1 MFIEGLKMIENA
13 NPNFNKFSTLSNK
26 FSSEFKKNIL
36 SSKNENN
43 FSDQKIFLNK
53 INDVSLP
60 KIMIDLQKSSLS
72 LQLAAKISNKLVSAY
87 HEIMN
92 MPV

>member
-1 MFIEGLKMIENA
+1 MFIEGLKMIENT
-13 NPNFNKFSTLSNK
+13 NPNFNKSSILSNK

-36 SSKNENN
+36 SLQNEND
-43 FSDQKIFLNK
+43 FSNQKTFLNK
-53 INDVSLP
+53 INDISLP
-60 KIMIDLQKSSLS
+60 KIMIDLQQSSLS
-72 LQLAAKISNKLVSAY
+72 LQLAVQIRNKLVSAY